1 MQEGTVEL
9 LEAKLDL
16 KVPNVHAFFTTRRGG
31 FSKPPFVGLN
41 LAEHVNDDF
50 EIVEKNRELLRAS
63 LDGNPVISW
72 MNQTHSTD
80 VAILENMDDVLE
92 ITDADAQV
100 TTLKKVALA
109 VLTADCLPVLFTS
122 DTGSIIA
129 CAHAGWRGLS
139 GGIIADTVEALDVA
153 PSHIIAWFGPCIGQ
167 EKFEVGDLVRTEF
180 VEQNPEYSLFF
191 LPSGKFDN
199 KYFASLQ
206 DIAFFQ
212 LKQLGVKHI
221 SYDSTCTFTDKER
234 FYSYRRDCVTGR
246 TASLIWRT

>member
-206 DIAFFQ
+206 DIAFFNFV
-212 LKQLGVKHI
+212 LL
-221 SYDSTCTFTDKER
+221 
-234 FYSYRRDCVTGR
+234 
-246 TASLIWRT
+246 